1 MSTMQHLIECFL
13 VSDENGAVEKY
24 GFLNMQD
31 GSRFLLLCPKI
42 PFFLPT
48 TRTVG
53 KNLKIFFMTPT
64 KDPNDILSY
73 LRGIKPGRIVLVAS
87 FDDVTPK

>member
-24 GFLNMQD
+24 GFLNTKD
-31 GSRFLLLCPKI
+31 GSRFLLLCSKI

-53 KNLKIFFMTPT
+53 KNLKIFFY
-64 KDPNDILSY
+64 DSY
-73 LRGIKPGRIVLVAS
+73 QR
-87 FDDVTPK
+87 PKWHPVVPEGD